1 MVDSSGNMKVLAEEK
16 VKVLV
21 EAHGWSPAFAEG
33 YVEGETHR
41 RRGTLPSKYAQVGI
55 DEYCLGFRAGFYD
68 RKVPGPSRNANSAA
82 PVGRPQPAAAKS
94 AHDTQP

>member
-16 VKVLV
+16 VKLLV
-21 EAHGWSPAFAEG
+21 EASGCSPVFAQG
-33 YVEGETHR
+33 YVEGEAHR

-68 RKVPGPSRNANSAA
+68 RKIPGPSRTANPAA
-82 PVGRPQPAAAKS
+82 PVGRPQPAAAKT
-94 AHDTQP
+94 AHDTLP